1 MRFIAIDAKPFANED
16 SLESERALVPKAEQA
31 WLEGALRNNP
41 NPWTIVVQQQPP
53 YAVAKDRDY
62 PELRDALGVN

>member
-1 MRFIAIDAKPFANED
+1 VRFIAIDAKPFANED

-41 NPWTIVVQQQPP
+41 NPWTIVVQ
-53 YAVAKDRDY
+53 
-62 PELRDALGVN
+62 